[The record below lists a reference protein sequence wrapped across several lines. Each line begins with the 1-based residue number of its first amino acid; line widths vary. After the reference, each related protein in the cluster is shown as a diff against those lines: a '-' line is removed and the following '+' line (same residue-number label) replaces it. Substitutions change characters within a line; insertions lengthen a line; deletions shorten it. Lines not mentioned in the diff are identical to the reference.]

1 MRKRSAGRELVY
13 EKTTSRPHPLSPHIV
28 FRSHI
33 HLALMP
39 RAKVA
44 PENRRRIQRAC
55 EACRT
60 SKRRCDGAQP
70 CRVCVRRG
78 QLTTCVY
85 APQDARQPLP
95 QHTARYALP
104 LSAPAPSAPIHSS
117 TAIGQTFA
125 GQINQCAEQKS
136 PSEVYV
142 GNVSG
147 LSFLNYL
154 KHALRHHL
162 GPSQFTT
169 EPASEWM
176 LETFD
181 VDTKAAPVQSDPAVK
196 SELAECYFIAVSCAR
211 FQMYSRY

>member
-1 MRKRSAGRELVY
+1 
-13 EKTTSRPHPLSPHIV
+13 
-28 FRSHI
+28 
-33 HLALMP
+33 MP
-39 RAKVA
+39 RPKVT
-44 PENRRRIQRAC
+44 PENRRRVQRAC
-55 EACRT
+55 EPCRT

-85 APQDARQPLP
+85 ASQDAPPTVP
-95 QHTARYALP
+95 QQAARRRVPASATTA
-104 LSAPAPSAPIHSS
+104 SAPSKSPIVNRLATAGEKTSS
-117 TAIGQTFA
+117 
-125 GQINQCAEQKS
+125 AEQKCS
-136 PSEVYV
+136 PDVAKIPDHPQSRMLYNSRGERVYV

-196 SELAECYFIAVSCAR
+196 SELVECYFIAVSTI
-211 FQMYSRY
+211 SV